1 VPVEA
6 SSPPAGAELELEL
19 QAKQTAAAVIPTA
32 ARASCLFKVRKKNG
46 YATGLPCEPS
56 DYWQAALPAGK

>member
-1 VPVEA
+1 MEA

-46 YATGLPCEPS
+46 YATGLPCRKT
-56 DYWQAALPAGK
+56 D